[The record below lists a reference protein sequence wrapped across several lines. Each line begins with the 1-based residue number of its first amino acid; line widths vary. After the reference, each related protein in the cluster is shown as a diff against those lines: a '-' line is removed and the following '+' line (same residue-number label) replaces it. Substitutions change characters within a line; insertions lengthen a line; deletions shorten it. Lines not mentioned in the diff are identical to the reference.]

1 MAIEAVSNALTA
13 RDIQRRLI
21 SDRYQRNFVM
31 PNYTPINWF
40 ECDVLELTAAGFF
53 REYEIKLTRS
63 DFKAD
68 AEKVKYKWEI
78 TAGRFDRSIG
88 VTKHNRLGN
97 ADLHGPS
104 RFYFVVPRGLIAE
117 NEIPAWAGLIVCWRV
132 ERHSRLACFTVK
144 EAPVIHRHKA
154 NPDIRTNAA
163 ATCYWR
169 MHHLFQRK

>member
-1 MAIEAVSNALTA
+1 MEVEAASISLTA

-21 SDRYQRNFVM
+21 ADRYQRNFVM
-31 PNYTPINWF
+31 PNYTPLNWF
-40 ECDVLELTAAGFF
+40 ECDVFELTQAGFF

-88 VTKHNRLGN
+88 VKKHDRLHN
-97 ADLHGPS
+97 ADPHGPS
-104 RFYFVVPRGLIAE
+104 RFYFVVPRGLITE
-117 NEIPAWAGLIVCWRV
+117 KEIPIWAGLIICWRA
-132 ERHSRLACFTVK
+132 EGHSRLGCFILK

-154 NPDIRTNAA
+154 NPRIRTNAA
-163 ATCYWR
+163 DTCYWR
-169 MHHLFQRK
+169 MHNLFQRK